1 MYSLLAGVDRGSSLE
16 LNLEDLLYGLGL
28 LSPHSD
34 LLMLDLT
41 LIIIGSGFEH
51 LLFKHCTECHTCI
64 ILFILHVKIR
74 VVHWSI

>member
-51 LLFKHCTECHTCI
+51 LLC
-64 ILFILHVKIR
+64 
-74 VVHWSI
+74 